1 MTTPLYPVFLKLRER
16 PVLFAGG
23 GSVAERRVERLLEAG
38 ARLTLVSPELTPRLA
53 ALERRGK
60 FAWIARRLQIEDLEP
75 GSLEPGAIV
84 MVATGDRALAE
95 MLRSR
100 SDPGLAGPLLNV
112 ADDESLSDF
121 HVPAT
126 AARGQ
131 VRIAV
136 STGGESP
143 RAAAVLSRE
152 LQRWLDANEPLV
164 AEAMAQR
171 RGLGT
176 AARPETHAAGREAGR
191 VALVGAGPG
200 DPGLLTIRARDLL
213 AGADIVYYDRLV
225 SDAIVSTIPPPVE
238 LVYVGKEVGC
248 ATRANVEELLV
259 ESARAGKRVVRLK
272 GGDPLIFGRG
282 GEEILALERAGIDY
296 EVVPGV
302 SALTAVPGAA
312 GIPLTHR
319 GVASEIVVRS
329 GHRVSPE
336 RAVETTYV
344 YFMAATRLPRIVEEL
359 RAEGLPDSTPV
370 AIVQRGTLPEQKV
383 LVSELGS
390 LLDATAREAVETP
403 ALIVAGDMVK
413 FRDLREFS
421 LLLERAAVNQGAA
434 EPWDP

>member
-1 MTTPLYPVFLKLRER
+1 
-16 PVLFAGG
+16 
-23 GSVAERRVERLLEAG
+23 
-38 ARLTLVSPELTPRLA
+38 
-53 ALERRGK
+53 
-60 FAWIARRLQIEDLEP
+60 
-75 GSLEPGAIV
+75 
-84 MVATGDRALAE
+84 
-95 MLRSR
+95 
-100 SDPGLAGPLLNV
+100 
-112 ADDESLSDF
+112 
-121 HVPAT
+121 
-126 AARGQ
+126 
-131 VRIAV
+131 
-136 STGGESP
+136 
-143 RAAAVLSRE
+143 
-152 LQRWLDANEPLV
+152 
-164 AEAMAQR
+164 MAQR